1 MEGVAAPTSVGVACA
16 KHMDSLVREAQ
27 GGARRYVSRH
37 RMSPNAW
44 SSPTLRPS
52 SEVECTP
59 HSQSRPPINPDAA
72 DGRGVAGVEIEV
84 VCRRWSGTL
93 AGGSLTQQLQERVM
107 KRLEEKLSQ
116 EETKAFDEAHQSS
129 DAAADS

>member
-16 KHMDSLVREAQ
+16 KHMDSLEREVQ

-52 SEVECTP
+52 AEAESTSSASVLSPHKPMQRTVESLFVYCCG
-59 HSQSRPPINPDAA
+59 HI
-72 DGRGVAGVEIEV
+72 
-84 VCRRWSGTL
+84 CRR
-93 AGGSLTQQLQERVM
+93 
-107 KRLEEKLSQ
+107 
-116 EETKAFDEAHQSS
+116 
-129 DAAADS
+129 